1 MLRGKQFFIFLG
13 TLLLLSI
20 FILPAIAADAGTP
33 DKVVDG
39 AGLLTEEE
47 EDALRSRI
55 AEVVSRYQCDL
66 VIVTADSTHG
76 KTPRAFA
83 DDYFDENGYGIGAS
97 RSGVLLLV
105 SMEERDWY
113 ISTGGTAIRAFTEYG
128 LDYME
133 ERIPPL
139 LTSGDYMEAF
149 ETFVSLCEDFLRE
162 TEENRPYDIDNK
174 IREPK
179 TLSDYLFYLVIS
191 VAAGAVIAFFATSS
205 MKRKLRTAVP
215 QPAAHAYIREDGVQ
229 ITKSKDLYL
238 FSSVSRTPRP
248 KNTGG
253 GGSRTHTSAGGRA
266 HGGRG
271 GKF

>member
-1 MLRGKQFFIFLG
+1 MKENNELERRDLAIDSEMEVD
-13 TLLLLSI
+13 LSLI
-20 FILPAIAADAGTP
+20 HI
-33 DKVVDG
+33 
-39 AGLLTEEE
+39 
-47 EDALRSRI
+47 
-55 AEVVSRYQCDL
+55 
-66 VIVTADSTHG
+66 
-76 KTPRAFA
+76 
-83 DDYFDENGYGIGAS
+83 
-97 RSGVLLLV
+97 
-105 SMEERDWY
+105 
-113 ISTGGTAIRAFTEYG
+113 
-128 LDYME
+128 
-133 ERIPPL
+133 
-139 LTSGDYMEAF
+139 
-149 ETFVSLCEDFLRE
+149 
-162 TEENRPYDIDNK
+162 
-174 IREPK
+174 
-179 TLSDYLFYLVIS
+179 YLFYLVIS

>member
-1 MLRGKQFFIFLG
+1 MGKRPVRLPTI
-13 TLLLLSI
+13 
-20 FILPAIAADAGTP
+20 ILT
-33 DKVVDG
+33 K
-39 AGLLTEEE
+39 
-47 EDALRSRI
+47 
-55 AEVVSRYQCDL
+55 
-66 VIVTADSTHG
+66 TAT
-76 KTPRAFA
+76 
-83 DDYFDENGYGIGAS
+83 AS
-97 RSGVLLLV
+97 ARREAGVLLLV
-105 SMEERDWY
+105 SREERDWY

>member
-1 MLRGKQFFIFLG
+1 
-13 TLLLLSI
+13 
-20 FILPAIAADAGTP
+20 
-33 DKVVDG
+33 
-39 AGLLTEEE
+39 
-47 EDALRSRI
+47 
-55 AEVVSRYQCDL
+55 
-66 VIVTADSTHG
+66 
-76 KTPRAFA
+76 
-83 DDYFDENGYGIGAS
+83 
-97 RSGVLLLV
+97 
-105 SMEERDWY
+105 
-113 ISTGGTAIRAFTEYG
+113 
-128 LDYME
+128 
-133 ERIPPL
+133 
-139 LTSGDYMEAF
+139 MEAF
-149 ETFVSLCEDFLRE
+149 ETVVSLCEDFLRE

>member
-1 MLRGKQFFIFLG
+1 
-13 TLLLLSI
+13 
-20 FILPAIAADAGTP
+20 
-33 DKVVDG
+33 
-39 AGLLTEEE
+39 
-47 EDALRSRI
+47 
-55 AEVVSRYQCDL
+55 
-66 VIVTADSTHG
+66 
-76 KTPRAFA
+76 
-83 DDYFDENGYGIGAS
+83 
-97 RSGVLLLV
+97 
-105 SMEERDWY
+105 
-113 ISTGGTAIRAFTEYG
+113 
-128 LDYME
+128 
-133 ERIPPL
+133 
-139 LTSGDYMEAF
+139 MEAF

-248 KNTGG
+248 NERRRQS
-253 GGSRTHTSAGGRA
+253 SRRTRRKVLSARA
-266 HGGRG
+266 ERG
-271 GKF
+271 EIVKYVLTMHAYVGIIAQSDFG

>member
-1 MLRGKQFFIFLG
+1 
-13 TLLLLSI
+13 
-20 FILPAIAADAGTP
+20 
-33 DKVVDG
+33 
-39 AGLLTEEE
+39 
-47 EDALRSRI
+47 
-55 AEVVSRYQCDL
+55 
-66 VIVTADSTHG
+66 
-76 KTPRAFA
+76 
-83 DDYFDENGYGIGAS
+83 
-97 RSGVLLLV
+97 
-105 SMEERDWY
+105 
-113 ISTGGTAIRAFTEYG
+113 
-128 LDYME
+128 
-133 ERIPPL
+133 
-139 LTSGDYMEAF
+139 MEAF

-191 VAAGAVIAFFATSS
+191 VAVGAVIALFATSS
-205 MKRKLRTAVP
+205 MKRKLKTAVP
-215 QPAAHAYIREDGVQ
+215 QPAAYTYIREDGVQ

-253 GGSRTHTSAGGRA
+253 GGSRTHTSASGRS

>member
-1 MLRGKQFFIFLG
+1 MVHRNYRRSRSGRDAAAVPADVGEGGGNPMLRGKQFFIFLG

-39 AGLLTEEE
+39 AGLLTEAE

-66 VIVTADSTHG
+66 VIVTAASTHG

-139 LTSGDYMEAF
+139 LTL
-149 ETFVSLCEDFLRE
+149 SL
-162 TEENRPYDIDNK
+162 IH
-174 IREPK
+174 I
-179 TLSDYLFYLVIS
+179 
-191 VAAGAVIAFFATSS
+191 
-205 MKRKLRTAVP
+205 
-215 QPAAHAYIREDGVQ
+215 
-229 ITKSKDLYL
+229 
-238 FSSVSRTPRP
+238 
-248 KNTGG
+248 
-253 GGSRTHTSAGGRA
+253 
-266 HGGRG
+266 
-271 GKF
+271 